1 MENQLLVELY
11 QVTFMSPWAQG
22 LRLKS
27 DSYLGS
33 IPIVFAQVR
42 EGSSRTW
49 EREKNERHTWH
60 CLSEIG

>member
-1 MENQLLVELY
+1 
-11 QVTFMSPWAQG
+11 MSPWAQG

-49 EREKNERHTWH
+49 EREKNERQTWH